1 MKQQFIDTATVT
13 PTQKTECEG
22 RTGEYWP
29 LVVAVRTS
37 QSSVSKLFIIWH
49 SASDSKMH
57 FWWFALKGLPPW
69 HILDD
74 VSNLRQKQT
83 TTCSKNK
90 FIDVKSS

>member
-29 LVVAVRTS
+29 LVVAVRTL

-57 FWWFALKGLPPW
+57 FWWFALKGLPP
-69 HILDD
+69 
-74 VSNLRQKQT
+74 
-83 TTCSKNK
+83 
-90 FIDVKSS
+90 